1 MNRIKFLREEK
12 FMNQSELGAILG
24 VTSQAIGLYENEKRD
39 IPTEYVIKL
48 ANFFNVTV
56 DYLLGNSDTRNNLN
70 IIDHKDTANNM
81 YMVPVYGDIAAGTPN
96 WAVEC
101 LDGYLPVDPNLMN
114 IINPED
120 VFFLKV
126 NGESMNKII
135 QNGAYAL
142 IRKTDVVENGDI
154 AVVSIDGYDATLK
167 KITKTDTLLILTPES
182 YFDTYEPLVI
192 DLTKQNPIILG
203 KYIGKFEINKR

>member
-182 YFDTYEPLVI
+182 YLDTYEPLVI

-203 KYIGKFEINKR
+203 KYIGKFEINK